1 MASSQ
6 VGVPCTAPKLTWCP
20 TRLIQSALTNRLR
33 SNPPQPLDDVKKY
46 ILMFFNLLYHQIT
59 TFCQGGW
66 STR

>member
-6 VGVPCTAPKLTWCP
+6 VGVPCTAPKLTWWP
-20 TRLIQSALTNRLR
+20 ARLIQSAITNRLR

-46 ILMFFNLLYHQIT
+46 ILMLFNLLYHQFT
-59 TFCQGGW
+59 TFCQGEW